1 MPFFLPS
8 STWAKSAVLGDA
20 FRTADLAPGRASP
33 PEFSSWTQSGKLS
46 AAQACVFV
54 CGLLLH
60 VDITLTYARGGQP
73 PGPPLELAHAS
84 PHSFS
89 QSNPRG
95 CTKIFCTKSALFS
108 PGLGLREG
116 WLRLIRYRSFFEFD
130 RKCRRNLI
138 NYDFF

>member
-54 CGLLLH
+54 CGLH
-60 VDITLTYARGGQP
+60 FHADITLTYARGGQP

-95 CTKIFCTKSALFS
+95 CTKILFLGTKILPFFS
-108 PGLGLREG
+108 PGLGLRKG
-116 WLRLIRYRSFFEFD
+116 WLRLIRYRSFLNSTENID
-130 RKCRRNLI
+130 ET
-138 NYDFF
+138 